1 MSTSQSDAKR
11 SPARTLSVLVVDDEA
26 AIRRFLRS
34 ALVAEGFEVTEARDI
49 ATARHAIST
58 NQFDIAVLDLG
69 LPDGNGADLITPL
82 QAAGA
87 PAVIVLSALDDEPRK
102 VAALDAGA
110 DDFVSK
116 PFGVAEFMARVRA
129 ALRHRVQM
137 QGGAPVYDDGRLFV
151 DISRRIVR
159 VSGADPKL
167 TPREY
172 ALLHELVLHAG
183 KVLTHRHLL
192 GKAWPNTEA
201 DVQTLRVHIRHL
213 RQKIEVNSDNPELI
227 LTEPS
232 VGYRMGLAAS
242 PYTPAD

>member
-1 MSTSQSDAKR
+1 MSDHSERRRPGQRLRA
-11 SPARTLSVLVVDDEA
+11 LIVDDEA

-34 ALVAEGFEVTEARDI
+34 VLVAEAFDVEEVGDI
-49 ATARHAIST
+49 AGALKLAATLK
-58 NQFDIAVLDLG
+58 FDLTVLDLG
-69 LPDGNGADLITPL
+69 LPDGNGADLIAPMRV
-82 QAAGA
+82 AGA

-137 QGGAPVYDDGRLFV
+137 QGGPPVYNDGRLSV
-151 DISRRIVR
+151 DLARRV
-159 VSGADPKL
+159 VSVAGVDPRL

-172 ALLHELVLHAG
+172 SLLHELVLHEG

-192 GKAWPNTEA
+192 TRAWDGSDA
-201 DVQTLRVHIRHL
+201 DVQALRVHIRHL
-213 RQKIEVNSDNPELI
+213 RQKIEPRPDQPSLV
-227 LTEPS
+227 LTEPG
-232 VGYRMGLAAS
+232 VGYRFV
-242 PYTPAD
+242 PPE

>member
-1 MSTSQSDAKR
+1 MSDHSERRRPGQRLRA
-11 SPARTLSVLVVDDEA
+11 LIVDDEA

-34 ALVAEGFEVTEARDI
+34 VLVAEAFDVEEVGDI
-49 ATARHAIST
+49 AGALKLAATLK
-58 NQFDIAVLDLG
+58 FDLAVLDLG
-69 LPDGNGADLITPL
+69 LPDGNGADLIAPMRV
-82 QAAGA
+82 AGA

-137 QGGAPVYDDGRLFV
+137 QGGPPVYNDGRLSV
-151 DISRRIVR
+151 DLARRIVS
-159 VSGADPKL
+159 VAGVDPRL

-172 ALLHELVLHAG
+172 SLLHELVLHEG

-192 GKAWPNTEA
+192 TRAWDGSDA
-201 DVQTLRVHIRHL
+201 DVQALRVHIRHL
-213 RQKIEVNSDNPELI
+213 RQKIEPRPDQPSLV
-227 LTEPS
+227 LTEPG
-232 VGYRMGLAAS
+232 VGYRFV
-242 PYTPAD
+242 PPE

>member
-1 MSTSQSDAKR
+1 MSDQLEKR
-11 SPARTLSVLVVDDEA
+11 GCGQRLRALIVDDEV

-34 ALVAEGFEVTEARDI
+34 ALVAEAFDVEEAADVAGALSL
-49 ATARHAIST
+49 ATGLR
-58 NQFDIAVLDLG
+58 FDLAVLDLG
-69 LPDGNGADLITPL
+69 LPDGNGADLIGPMR
-82 QAAGA
+82 AAGA

-137 QGGAPVYDDGRLFV
+137 QGGLPLYDDGRLIV
-151 DISRRIVR
+151 DLARRV
-159 VSGADPKL
+159 VKVAGADPKL

-172 ALLHELVLHAG
+172 ALLHELVLHQG

-192 GKAWPNTEA
+192 TRAWEGGDA
-201 DVQTLRVHIRHL
+201 DVQALRVHIRHL
-213 RQKIEVNSDNPELI
+213 RQKIEARAEQPARI
-227 LTEPS
+227 LTEPG
-232 VGYRMGLAAS
+232 VGYRFVR
-242 PYTPAD
+242 PKE

>member
-1 MSTSQSDAKR
+1 MSEQPERRSSSQRLRA
-11 SPARTLSVLVVDDEA
+11 LIVDDEA

-34 ALVAEGFEVTEARDI
+34 ALVAEGFDVEEAEDVASALEI
-49 ATARHAIST
+49 ARNSRL
-58 NQFDIAVLDLG
+58 DLAVLDLG
-69 LPDGNGADLITPL
+69 LPDGNGADLIGPMRV
-82 QAAGA
+82 AGA

-137 QGGAPVYDDGRLFV
+137 QGSPPIYDDGHLSVDLARRLV
-151 DISRRIVR
+151 KVG
-159 VSGADPKL
+159 GADPKL

-172 ALLHELVLHAG
+172 GILHELVLHEG

-192 GKAWPNTEA
+192 TKVWESGDA
-201 DVQTLRVHIRHL
+201 DVQALRVHVRHL
-213 RQKIEVNSDNPELI
+213 RQKVETQPEQPTHI
-227 LTEPS
+227 ITEPG
-232 VGYRMGLAAS
+232 VGYRFVRS
-242 PYTPAD
+242 

>member
-1 MSTSQSDAKR
+1 MSDHSERRPPGQRLRA
-11 SPARTLSVLVVDDEA
+11 LIVDDEA

-34 ALVAEGFEVTEARDI
+34 VLVAEAFEVEEAGDL
-49 ATARHAIST
+49 AGALKLAGSMK
-58 NQFDIAVLDLG
+58 FDLAVLDLG
-69 LPDGNGADLITPL
+69 LPDGNGADLIAPMR
-82 QAAGA
+82 AAGA

-137 QGGAPVYDDGRLFV
+137 QGSPPLYNDGRLSV
-151 DISRRIVR
+151 DLARRM
-159 VSGADPKL
+159 VSVAGVDPRL

-172 ALLHELVLHAG
+172 SLLHELILHEG

-192 GKAWPNTEA
+192 TRAWDGSDA
-201 DVQTLRVHIRHL
+201 DVQALRVHIRHL
-213 RQKIEVNSDNPELI
+213 RQKIEPLPDQPSLV
-227 LTEPS
+227 LTEPG
-232 VGYRMGLAAS
+232 VGYRFVR
-242 PYTPAD
+242 PD